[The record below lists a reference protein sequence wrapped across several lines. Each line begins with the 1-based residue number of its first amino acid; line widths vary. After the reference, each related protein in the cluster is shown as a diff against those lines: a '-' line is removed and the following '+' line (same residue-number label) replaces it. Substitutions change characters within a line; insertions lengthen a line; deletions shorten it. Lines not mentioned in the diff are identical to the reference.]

1 MLIVVIFD
9 PSCEGMIFD
18 SAGTAL
24 QGITGMAELTQY
36 CTSANDV
43 QVDSIITDEWNIS
56 FPTRKLSPVNVY
68 DISKFRQMGC
78 LVLGLRTMSA

>member
-24 QGITGMAELTQY
+24 QGITGMAEFTQY
-36 CTSANDV
+36 CFPANDI
-43 QVDSIITDEWNIS
+43 QVDPTITGEWNIS
-56 FPTRKLSPVNVY
+56 FRTRKSSPVNVCG
-68 DISKFRQMGC
+68 ISKSRQMGC
-78 LVLGLRTMSA
+78 LVLDLRTMSA